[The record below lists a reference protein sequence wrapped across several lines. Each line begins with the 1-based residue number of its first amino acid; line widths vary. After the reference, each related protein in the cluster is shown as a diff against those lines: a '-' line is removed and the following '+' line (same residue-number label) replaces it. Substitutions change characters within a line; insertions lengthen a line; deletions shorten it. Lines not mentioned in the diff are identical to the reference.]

1 MDPNTW
7 LAIWGSAGY
16 DKLERSLVD
25 MQVNPAG
32 SSANVVARFAY
43 SAFKQVRIVS
53 TWSYTVDVS
62 GEVLVDVSVELAQG
76 LPELPRVGMELAL
89 PAESDSVTFY
99 GRGPHENYPDRILST
114 YVGLHTQTIE
124 QMHTNYVFPTE
135 NGLRCDVKQATIGS
149 LQLSGHFHLG
159 VSQYTQK
166 NLIEAQHINE
176 LVKQPK
182 LIVRVDGFHMGIGGD
197 DSWSRSV
204 HEEFL
209 LRDKKYR
216 YQVKLSGV

>member
-1 MDPNTW
+1 
-7 LAIWGSAGY
+7 
-16 DKLERSLVD
+16 
-25 MQVNPAG
+25 
-32 SSANVVARFAY
+32 
-43 SAFKQVRIVS
+43 VS
-53 TWSYTVDVS
+53 
-62 GEVLVDVSVELAQG
+62 
-76 LPELPRVGMELAL
+76 
-89 PAESDSVTFY
+89 FY
-99 GRGPHENYPDRILST
+99 GRGPHENYPDRVLST
-114 YVGLHTQTIE
+114 YVGQHTQTIE

-135 NGLRCDVKQATIGS
+135 NGLRCDVKQATIGDM
-149 LQLSGHFHLG
+149 QLKGHFHLG
-159 VSQYTQK
+159 VSQYTQQ

-182 LIVRVDGFHMGIGGD
+182 LIVSVDGFHMGIGGD